1 MLRIAI
7 QAKGRLNEQSTG
19 LLAEAGIRVAESKRK
34 LISQAEGF
42 PLEVL
47 YLRDDDIPQAVAMG
61 VADLGIVGL
70 NEVAEKGFRVD
81 QLMDLGF
88 GGCRI
93 SLAVPKGTAYEGP
106 EYFRGKRIATSY
118 PNILTRYFAEREIEA
133 EIHRI
138 EGSVEIAPAVGMS
151 DAIFDIVSS
160 GGTLISNGLVEV
172 EKVFFSEAVLIAAPG
187 LDREKR
193 SEVEQLT
200 FRFHSILDSRD
211 MKYVLMN
218 LPKERLKEAV
228 RILPGMRSPT
238 VLPLAQEGWCSIHA
252 VIDKSQLW
260 ERIERL
266 KEIGAEGILILA
278 LENMIR

>member
-1 MLRIAI
+1 M
-7 QAKGRLNEQSTG
+7 K
-19 LLAEAGIRVAESKRK
+19 
-34 LISQAEGF
+34 
-42 PLEVL
+42 
-47 YLRDDDIPQAVAMG
+47 
-61 VADLGIVGL
+61 
-70 NEVAEKGFRVD
+70 
-81 QLMDLGF
+81 
-88 GGCRI
+88 
-93 SLAVPKGTAYEGP
+93 
-106 EYFRGKRIATSY
+106 
-118 PNILTRYFAEREIEA
+118 
-133 EIHRI
+133 
-138 EGSVEIAPAVGMS
+138 
-151 DAIFDIVSS
+151 
-160 GGTLISNGLVEV
+160 EV
-172 EKVFFSEAVLIAAPG
+172 ERVFVSDAVLIAAPG
-187 LDREKR
+187 RDQEKR